1 MHKRSSTMATSCSR
15 SRELGGPTGRTVVVA
30 SSQLDVMGGAR
41 PRPVGSTY
49 TMGIRGPYA
58 TSIPTRI
65 PITKVLDTESILFC
79 CRPIQVQRVPL
90 TLRQF
95 PQYRFYFRP
104 PRFGRV
110 ALIAGHCAMLFL
122 LSPSALLRQ
131 QGQLQLPLP
140 LCESPTL
147 IYCYFASLR
156 DC

>member
-1 MHKRSSTMATSCSR
+1 MHKRSSTMATSCGR
-15 SRELGGPTGRTVVVA
+15 SRELGGATGRTVVVA
-30 SSQLDVMGGAR
+30 SSELDVMGGAR
-41 PRPVGSTY
+41 PRPVGR
-49 TMGIRGPYA
+49 TMGIRGPYS

-65 PITKVLDTESILFC
+65 AITKVLDTESILFC
-79 CRPIQVQRVPL
+79 CRPIQVQRIPL
-90 TLRQF
+90 ILGQF

-104 PRFGRV
+104 PRFGSM
-110 ALIAGHCAMLFL
+110 ALIAGHCAELV

-131 QGQLQLPLP
+131 QGQLQLPIP